1 MLHFD
6 STKYRNWTDDM
17 FLDLVKEQRS
27 TYNEEALSY
36 FLFEK
41 YSPKLHS
48 VYSQLFPNYDWY
60 EDCVMDLFS
69 YIKGD
74 GKNWKVLRSFERRSK
89 FGTWYGKIAYN
100 KFLSLKPTLIGK
112 DAPEDTTLPKKK
124 EEGAETVDKYM
135 DRIMVMEAIGQLSDA
150 DDKFIVIKTLQGY
163 KGKEVANMLEQ
174 RWAKY
179 GIVKH
184 DNKGNIVTPS
194 AKYINVRM
202 DRIREQLKE
211 LLKEIK

>member
-1 MLHFD
+1 
-6 STKYRNWTDDM
+6 M